1 MRRILVDFAR
11 KKGTLKRGNKWIRL
25 DLEDFQPMFNA
36 QPEIVL
42 SIDEA
47 LSDLAVRD
55 SEAAR
60 VAELRLFSELTFE
73 EIAQSLSIS
82 SSQANRH
89 WLYARAVLHD
99 ALSDAS

>member
-1 MRRILVDFAR
+1 MLNAR
-11 KKGTLKRGNKWIRL
+11 
-25 DLEDFQPMFNA
+25 
-36 QPEIVL
+36 PEIVL

-47 LSDLAVRD
+47 LRDLAVCD

-60 VAELRLFSELTFE
+60 VAELRLFSELTFD

-89 WLYARAVLHD
+89 WLYARAVLHN
-99 ALSDAS
+99 ALGDDS